1 MKQYRRDLTVSA
13 PAFVESGDDRI
24 VELAF
29 SSEAP
34 YSRIYTDQNGDPV
47 ELQEILVHDQEAVDL
62 SVLNDNAS
70 LLFNHIFENHIGV
83 VVAGSARIDEDRV
96 GRALVQFSK
105 VGQMANETFEKVK
118 EGTMS
123 KVSVGY
129 TVLEGEADLSKG
141 VYYAKKWQPY
151 EISIVSVPAD
161 SSVGV
166 GRSLNTSTDE
176 PANNEEQREV
186 NEPENKEQEVPVE
199 EQKPE
204 EETRSEE
211 KQEKEEPENEESNSD
226 SGNGSD
232 DPQNVETEE
241 VNPEEKR
248 SEEEPEV
255 VKHDNAEFTGTV
267 ESEEINTNTNENEEE
282 KAHEADPVEEENTEE
297 VEQPF
302 TRSQEDTDEIRA
314 IGKHLNISEDEIQ
327 RAIEDKEITVES
339 FKQRALN
346 ITTESKNFVKGKNTM
361 TDTIKNLEAKFDLN
375 TAMRS
380 LAEGKALT
388 GAEAEYSQEEAR
400 KAAQRGRAQ
409 RTNSVFVPT
418 SALAPVAGTE
428 IRNDSFVELLLQK
441 SVLGKLGVNVI
452 SGLTAPVAVPRMSEG
467 AVDSFGFVAENG
479 VSPNGEVKFDNV
491 PMSLHTFTGG
501 VPVTRQAMLTMPN
514 IGALISQHIL
524 KASRIKLEQAILSA
538 GAVANA
544 RDGIVKQIVDAGLV
558 SETELTYKAFMAELA
573 KLTDA
578 GVDEAA
584 ISFAMR
590 GALKAD
596 LASTLRDAG
605 VAGYIIGDNDK
616 LANRPV
622 HSSGVLAEGHIL
634 VGDFSAVT
642 IGEWAGLEIDLDDT
656 TYRSQGAVVPRVWCD
671 LDWALTDKQCLRVM
685 KASETR
691 AKK

>member
-47 ELQEILVHDQEAVDL
+47 ELKEILVHDKDAVDL
-62 SVLNDNAS
+62 DVLNDKAS
-70 LLFNHIFENHIGV
+70 LLFNHEFDNHIGV
-83 VVAGSARIDEDRV
+83 VVPGSARIDEDGV
-96 GRALVQFSK
+96 GRALVKFSQ
-105 VGQMANETFEKVK
+105 VGQLANETYDKVK

-129 TVLEGEADLSKG
+129 TVLEGHADFSKG
-141 VYYAKKWQPY
+141 VYFVTKWQPY

-166 GRSLNTSTDE
+166 GRSLNTITDE
-176 PANNEEQREV
+176 PANNEENREV
-186 NEPENKEQEVPVE
+186 EVETEIKPEEEIRSEENKEQEELNNEESNSGTGDRSDRSETVE
-199 EQKPE
+199 EEKVTP

-211 KQEKEEPENEESNSD
+211 ENKNENSEELNTDTQE
-226 SGNGSD
+226 SD
-232 DPQNVETEE
+232 DERQNNTET
-241 VNPEEKR
+241 
-248 SEEEPEV
+248 
-255 VKHDNAEFTGTV
+255 G
-267 ESEEINTNTNENEEE
+267 EEE
-282 KAHEADPVEEENTEE
+282 KPVE
-297 VEQPF
+297 VEKPF
-302 TRSQEDTDEIRA
+302 ERSQEDTDEIRA

-346 ITTESKNFVKGKNTM
+346 NITESKTFAKGKNNM
-361 TDTIKNLEAKFDLN
+361 TDTIKTLENRFDLSV
-375 TAMRS
+375 AMRS
-380 LAEGKALT
+380 LAEGKALN
-388 GAEAEYSQEEAR
+388 GAEAEYSQEMAR

-409 RTNSVFVPT
+409 RGNSVFVPT

-428 IRNDSFVELLLQK
+428 IRNDSFVELLMKK
-441 SVLGKLGVNVI
+441 SVLGSLGVNVL
-452 SGLTAPVAVPRMSEG
+452 SGLTAPIAVPRMSEG
-467 AVDSFGFVAENG
+467 ALDAFGFVAENG
-479 VSPNGEVKFDNV
+479 VSQNSDVKFDNV

-514 IGALISQHIL
+514 IGALIAEHIL

-538 GAVANA
+538 GANANA
-544 RDGIVKQIVDAGLV
+544 RDGIVKQLTDAGLV
-558 SETELTYKAFMAELA
+558 TETALTYKAFLAEIA

-584 ISFAMR
+584 IKFAMR

-596 LASTLRDAG
+596 LASTLRDEG
-605 VAGYIIGDNDK
+605 VSGYIIGENDK

-622 HSSGVLAEGHIL
+622 HSSGVLEAGQIL
-634 VGDFSAVT
+634 VGDFSAIT
-642 IGEWAGLEIDLDDT
+642 IGEWEGLEIDLDDT
-656 TYRSQGAVVPRVWCD
+656 TFRSQGAIVPRVWCD
-671 LDWALTDKQCLRVM
+671 LDWAVTDKQCLRVM
-685 KASETR
+685 KAPAARS
-691 AKK
+691 K

>member
-47 ELQEILVHDQEAVDL
+47 ELKEILVHDKDAVDL
-62 SVLNDNAS
+62 DVLNDKAS
-70 LLFNHIFENHIGV
+70 LLFNHEFDNHIGV
-83 VVAGSARIDEDRV
+83 VVPGSARIDEDGV
-96 GRALVQFSK
+96 GRALVKFSQ
-105 VGQMANETFEKVK
+105 VGQLANETYDKVK

-129 TVLEGEADLSKG
+129 TVLEGHADFSKG
-141 VYYAKKWQPY
+141 VYYVTKWQPY

-166 GRSLNTSTDE
+166 GRSLNTSVDE
-176 PANNEEQREV
+176 PANNEEKREV
-186 NEPENKEQEVPVE
+186 EVETEIKPEEEIRSEENKEQEELNNEESNSGTGDRSDRSETVE
-199 EQKPE
+199 EEKVTP

-211 KQEKEEPENEESNSD
+211 ENKNENSEELNTDTQE
-226 SGNGSD
+226 SD
-232 DPQNVETEE
+232 DERQNNTET
-241 VNPEEKR
+241 
-248 SEEEPEV
+248 
-255 VKHDNAEFTGTV
+255 G
-267 ESEEINTNTNENEEE
+267 EEE
-282 KAHEADPVEEENTEE
+282 KPVE
-297 VEQPF
+297 VEKPF
-302 TRSQEDTDEIRA
+302 ERSQEDTDEIRA

-346 ITTESKNFVKGKNTM
+346 NITESKTFAKGKNNM
-361 TDTIKNLEAKFDLN
+361 TDTIKTLENRFDLSV
-375 TAMRS
+375 AMRS
-380 LAEGKALT
+380 LAEGKALN
-388 GAEAEYSQEEAR
+388 GAEAEYSQEMAR

-409 RTNSVFVPT
+409 RGNSVFVPT

-428 IRNDSFVELLLQK
+428 IRNDSFVELLMKK
-441 SVLGKLGVNVI
+441 SVLGSLGVNVL
-452 SGLTAPVAVPRMSEG
+452 SGLTAPIAVPRMSEG
-467 AVDSFGFVAENG
+467 ALDAFGFVAENG
-479 VSPNGEVKFDNV
+479 VSQNSDVKFDNV

-514 IGALISQHIL
+514 IGALIAEHIL

-538 GAVANA
+538 GANANA
-544 RDGIVKQIVDAGLV
+544 RDGIVKQLTDAGLV
-558 SETELTYKAFMAELA
+558 TETALTYKAFLAEIA

-584 ISFAMR
+584 IKFAMR

-596 LASTLRDAG
+596 LASTLRDEG
-605 VAGYIIGDNDK
+605 VSGYIIGENDK

-622 HSSGVLAEGHIL
+622 HSSGVLEAGQIL
-634 VGDFSAVT
+634 VGDFSAIT
-642 IGEWAGLEIDLDDT
+642 IGEWEGLEIDLDDT
-656 TYRSQGAVVPRVWCD
+656 TFRSQGAIVPRVWCD
-671 LDWALTDKQCLRVM
+671 LDWAVTDKQCLRVM
-685 KASETR
+685 KAPAGRS
-691 AKK
+691 K

>member
-47 ELQEILVHDQEAVDL
+47 ELKEILVHDKDAVDL
-62 SVLNDNAS
+62 DVLNDKAS
-70 LLFNHIFENHIGV
+70 LLFNHEFDNHIGV
-83 VVAGSARIDEDRV
+83 VVPGSARIDEDGV
-96 GRALVQFSK
+96 GRALVKFSQ
-105 VGQMANETFEKVK
+105 VGQLANETYDKVK

-129 TVLEGEADLSKG
+129 TVLEGHADFSKG
-141 VYYAKKWQPY
+141 VYFVTKWQPY

-166 GRSLNTSTDE
+166 GRSLNTITDE
-176 PANNEEQREV
+176 PANNEENREV
-186 NEPENKEQEVPVE
+186 EVETEIKPEEEIRSEENKEQEELNNEESNSGTGDRSDRSEIVE
-199 EQKPE
+199 EEKVTP

-211 KQEKEEPENEESNSD
+211 ENENSEELNTD
-226 SGNGSD
+226 TRESD
-232 DPQNVETEE
+232 DERQNNTET
-241 VNPEEKR
+241 
-248 SEEEPEV
+248 
-255 VKHDNAEFTGTV
+255 G
-267 ESEEINTNTNENEEE
+267 EEE
-282 KAHEADPVEEENTEE
+282 KPVE
-297 VEQPF
+297 VEKPF
-302 TRSQEDTDEIRA
+302 ERSQEDTDEIRA

-346 ITTESKNFVKGKNTM
+346 NITESKTFAKGKNNM
-361 TDTIKNLEAKFDLN
+361 TDTIKTLENRFDLSV
-375 TAMRS
+375 AMRS
-380 LAEGKALT
+380 LAEGKALN
-388 GAEAEYSQEEAR
+388 GAEAEYSQEMAR

-409 RTNSVFVPT
+409 RGNSVFVPT

-428 IRNDSFVELLLQK
+428 IRNDSFVELLMKK
-441 SVLGKLGVNVI
+441 SVLGSLGVNVL
-452 SGLTAPVAVPRMSEG
+452 SGLTAPIAVPRMSEG
-467 AVDSFGFVAENG
+467 ALDAFGFVAENG
-479 VSPNGEVKFDNV
+479 VSQNSDVKFDNV

-514 IGALISQHIL
+514 IGALIAEHIL

-538 GAVANA
+538 GANANA
-544 RDGIVKQIVDAGLV
+544 RDGIVKQLTDAGLV
-558 SETELTYKAFMAELA
+558 TETALTYKAFLAEIA

-584 ISFAMR
+584 IKFAMR

-596 LASTLRDAG
+596 LASTLRDEG
-605 VAGYIIGDNDK
+605 VSGYIIGENDK

-622 HSSGVLAEGHIL
+622 HSSGVLEAGQIL
-634 VGDFSAVT
+634 VGDFSAIT
-642 IGEWAGLEIDLDDT
+642 IGEWEGLEIDLDDT
-656 TYRSQGAVVPRVWCD
+656 TFRSQGAIVPRVWCD
-671 LDWALTDKQCLRVM
+671 LDWAVTDKQCLRVM
-685 KASETR
+685 KAPAARS
-691 AKK
+691 K

>member
-1 MKQYRRDLTVSA
+1 MKQFRRDLTVSA
-13 PAFVESGDDRI
+13 PAFVESGDERI

-47 ELQEILVHDQEAVDL
+47 ELKEILVHDKDAVDL
-62 SVLNDNAS
+62 DVLNDKAS
-70 LLFNHIFENHIGV
+70 LLFNHNFDEHIGV
-83 VVAGSARIDEDRV
+83 VVPGSARLDDDGV
-96 GRALVQFSK
+96 CRALVQFSK
-105 VGQMANETFEKVK
+105 VGQMANETYEKVK

-129 TVLEGEADLSKG
+129 TVIEGYADFSKG
-141 VYYAKKWQPY
+141 VYYVTRWQPY

-176 PANNEEQREV
+176 PVNNEEQREV
-186 NEPENKEQEVPVE
+186 EEENKETVETPVE
-199 EQKPE
+199 ENKPE

-211 KQEKEEPENEESNSD
+211 EKHEEETENEESNSD
-226 SGNGSD
+226 SGNSSN
-232 DPQNVETEE
+232 DPEIVETEE
-241 VNPEEKR
+241 VKPEETR
-248 SEEEPEV
+248 SEEQPEEN
-255 VKHDNAEFTGTV
+255 KPEAT
-267 ESEEINTNTNENEEE
+267 EEENNGNEEE
-282 KAHEADPVEEENTEE
+282 RAQEAETVEAENTEE

-302 TRSQEDTDEIRA
+302 TRSQEDTEEIRA

-327 RAIEDKEITVES
+327 RAIEDKDLTVEA
-339 FKQRALN
+339 FKTRALN
-346 ITTESKNFVKGKNTM
+346 ITTESKNFFKGKITM
-361 TDTIKNLEAKFDLN
+361 TDTIKNLESRFDLN
-375 TAMRS
+375 VAMRS

-409 RTNSVFVPT
+409 RSNSVFVPT
-418 SALAPVAGTE
+418 SALAPVAGTD
-428 IRNDSFVELLLQK
+428 IRTDSFVELLLEK
-441 SVLGKLGVNVI
+441 SVLGKLGVNVL
-452 SGLTAPVAVPRMSEG
+452 SGLTAPIAIPRMSEG
-467 AVDSFGFVAENG
+467 AVDAFGFVAENG
-479 VSPNGEVKFDNV
+479 VSQNGEVKFDNV

-514 IGALISQHIL
+514 IGAVISQHIL
-524 KASRIKLEQAILSA
+524 KASRIKLEKAILSA
-538 GAVANA
+538 ATTPNA

-558 SETELTYKAFMAELA
+558 TETALTYKAFMAELA

-584 ISFAMR
+584 IAFAMR

-596 LASTLRDAG
+596 LASTLRDEG

-622 HSSGVLAEGHIL
+622 HSSGVLEAGHIL

-656 TYRSQGAVVPRVWCD
+656 TFRSQGAIVPRVWCD
-671 LDWALTDKQCLRVM
+671 LDWALTDKQALRVM
-685 KASETR
+685 KAPA
-691 AKK
+691 AKAAK

>member
-47 ELQEILVHDQEAVDL
+47 ELKEILVHDKDAVDL
-62 SVLNDNAS
+62 DVLNDKAS
-70 LLFNHIFENHIGV
+70 LLFNHEFDNHIGV
-83 VVAGSARIDEDRV
+83 VVPGSARIDEDGV
-96 GRALVQFSK
+96 GRALVKFSQ
-105 VGQMANETFEKVK
+105 VGQLANETYDKVK

-129 TVLEGEADLSKG
+129 TVLEGHADFSKG
-141 VYYAKKWQPY
+141 VYFVTKWQPY

-166 GRSLNTSTDE
+166 GRSLNTITDE
-176 PANNEEQREV
+176 PANNEENREV
-186 NEPENKEQEVPVE
+186 EVENKETEI
-199 EQKPE
+199 KPE
-204 EETRSEE
+204 EEIRSEE
-211 KQEKEEPENEESNSD
+211 NQENKEPENEENPSY
-226 SGNGSD
+226 SGNSSGDSESI
-232 DPQNVETEE
+232 PQE
-241 VNPEEKR
+241 VNPEENR
-248 SEEEPEV
+248 SEEEKSDEL
-255 VKHDNAEFTGTV
+255 
-267 ESEEINTNTNENEEE
+267 NTNTESERQEEPQPENKPEEE
-282 KAHEADPVEEENTEE
+282 VF
-297 VEQPF
+297 Q
-302 TRSQEDTDEIRA
+302 RSAEDTEEIRA

-346 ITTESKNFVKGKNTM
+346 INTESKTFAKGKIKM
-361 TDTIKNLEAKFDLN
+361 TDTIKTLENRFDLSV
-375 TAMRS
+375 AMRS
-380 LAEGKALT
+380 LAEGKALN
-388 GAEAEYSQEEAR
+388 GAEAEYSQEMAR

-409 RTNSVFVPT
+409 RGNSVFVPT

-428 IRNDSFVELLLQK
+428 IRNDSFVELLMKK
-441 SVLGKLGVNVI
+441 SVLGSLGVNVL
-452 SGLTAPVAVPRMSEG
+452 SGLTAPIAVPRMSEG
-467 AVDSFGFVAENG
+467 ALDAFGFVAENG
-479 VSPNGEVKFDNV
+479 VSQNSDVKFDNV

-514 IGALISQHIL
+514 IGALIAEHIL

-538 GAVANA
+538 GANANA
-544 RDGIVKQIVDAGLV
+544 RDGIVKQLTDAGLV
-558 SETELTYKAFMAELA
+558 TETALTYKAFLAEVA

-584 ISFAMR
+584 IKFAMR

-596 LASTLRDAG
+596 LASTLRDEG
-605 VAGYIIGDNDK
+605 VSGYIIGDNDK

-622 HSSGVLAEGHIL
+622 HSSGVLEAGSIL
-634 VGDFSAVT
+634 VGDFSAIT
-642 IGEWAGLEIDLDDT
+642 IGEWEGLEIDLDDT
-656 TYRSQGAVVPRVWCD
+656 TFRSQGAIVPRVWCD
-671 LDWALTDKQCLRVM
+671 LDWAVTDKQCLRVM
-685 KASETR
+685 KAPAARS
-691 AKK
+691 K

>member
-34 YSRIYTDQNGDPV
+34 YSRVYFDQNGDPV

-129 TVLEGEADLSKG
+129 TVLEGEADFTKG

-166 GRSLNTSTDE
+166 GRSLNTNVDE

-204 EETRSEE
+204 ETRSEE

-226 SGNGSD
+226 SGNSSD

-241 VNPEEKR
+241 VKPEEQR
-248 SEEEPEV
+248 SEEQPEEN
-255 VKHDNAEFTGTV
+255 KPA

-282 KAHEADPVEEENTEE
+282 RKQETETVEKENTEE

-346 ITTESKNFVKGKNTM
+346 INTESKTFTKGKNTM
-361 TDTIKNLEAKFDLN
+361 TDTIKNLEAQFDLS
-375 TAMRS
+375 AALRS
-380 LAEGKALT
+380 LSQEKALD
-388 GAEAEYSQEEAR
+388 GANAEYSQEMAR
-400 KAAQRGRAQ
+400 QAAQRGRAQ
-409 RTNSVFVPT
+409 RSNSVFVPT
-418 SALAPVAGTE
+418 SALTPVVGTD
-428 IRNDSFVELLLQK
+428 IRHDSFVDLLLEK
-441 SVLGKLGVNVI
+441 SVLGALGVNTLT
-452 SGLTAPVAVPRMSEG
+452 GLTAPISLPRMNKN
-467 AVDSFGFVAENG
+467 ATDAFGFVNENG
-479 VSPNGEVKFDNV
+479 EGALSEVAFDGV
-491 PMSLHTFTGG
+491 PMSMKTFTGA
-501 VPVTRQAMLTMPN
+501 VAISRQSMLSMPN
-514 IGALISQHIL
+514 IGALVAEHLI
-524 KASRIKLEQAILSA
+524 KASRIKLEKLILGNA
-538 GAVANA
+538 DVTNA
-544 RDGIVKQIVDAGLV
+544 RAGLV
-558 SETELTYKAFMAELA
+558 KQLIDAGKVVKCGLTHKDFLVEIA

-584 ISFAMR
+584 ISLAMR
-590 GALKAD
+590 GALAAD
-596 LASTLRDAG
+596 LASTLRDQA
-605 VAGYIIGDNDK
+605 VAGYIMENGKI
-616 LANRPV
+616 ANRPV
-622 HSSGVLAEGHIL
+622 HTSGVLAEDAIL
-634 VGDFSAVT
+634 AGDFSALT
-642 IGEWAGLEIDLDDT
+642 IGEWAGLEIDVDT
-656 TYRSQGAVVPRVWCD
+656 TTLRAKGGTAVRVWAD
-671 LDWALTDKQCLRVM
+671 LDWAVSNPDAIRVIQ
-685 KASETR
+685 KDEAR

>member
-47 ELQEILVHDQEAVDL
+47 ELKEILVHDKDAVDL
-62 SVLNDNAS
+62 DVLNDKAS
-70 LLFNHIFENHIGV
+70 LLFNHEFDNHIGV
-83 VVAGSARIDEDRV
+83 VVPGSARIDEDGV
-96 GRALVQFSK
+96 GRALVKFSQ
-105 VGQMANETFEKVK
+105 VGQLANETYDKVK

-129 TVLEGEADLSKG
+129 TVLEGHADFSKG
-141 VYYAKKWQPY
+141 VYFVTKWQPY

-166 GRSLNTSTDE
+166 GRSLNTITDE
-176 PANNEEQREV
+176 PANNEENREV
-186 NEPENKEQEVPVE
+186 EVETEIKPEEEIRSEENKEQEELNNEESNSGTGDRSDRSETVE
-199 EQKPE
+199 EEKVTP

-211 KQEKEEPENEESNSD
+211 ENKNENSEELNTDTQE
-226 SGNGSD
+226 SD
-232 DPQNVETEE
+232 DERQNNTET
-241 VNPEEKR
+241 
-248 SEEEPEV
+248 
-255 VKHDNAEFTGTV
+255 G
-267 ESEEINTNTNENEEE
+267 EEE
-282 KAHEADPVEEENTEE
+282 KPVE
-297 VEQPF
+297 VEKPF
-302 TRSQEDTDEIRA
+302 ERSQEDTDEIRA

-346 ITTESKNFVKGKNTM
+346 NITESKTFAKGKNNM
-361 TDTIKNLEAKFDLN
+361 TDTIKTLENRFDLSV
-375 TAMRS
+375 AMRS
-380 LAEGKALT
+380 LAEGKALN
-388 GAEAEYSQEEAR
+388 GAEAEYSQEMAR

-409 RTNSVFVPT
+409 RGNSVFVPT

-428 IRNDSFVELLLQK
+428 IRNDSFVELLMKK
-441 SVLGKLGVNVI
+441 SVLGSLGVNVL
-452 SGLTAPVAVPRMSEG
+452 SGLTAPIAVPRMSEG
-467 AVDSFGFVAENG
+467 ALDAFGFVAENG
-479 VSPNGEVKFDNV
+479 VSQNSDVKFDNV

-514 IGALISQHIL
+514 IGALIAEHIL

-538 GAVANA
+538 GANANA
-544 RDGIVKQIVDAGLV
+544 RDGIVKQLTDAGLV
-558 SETELTYKAFMAELA
+558 TETALTYKAFLAEIA

-584 ISFAMR
+584 IKFAMR

-596 LASTLRDAG
+596 LASTLRDEG
-605 VAGYIIGDNDK
+605 VSGYIIGENDK

-622 HSSGVLAEGHIL
+622 HSSGVLEAGQIL
-634 VGDFSAVT
+634 VGDFSAIT
-642 IGEWAGLEIDLDDT
+642 IGEWEGLEIDLDDT
-656 TYRSQGAVVPRVWCD
+656 TFRSQGAIVPRVWCD
-671 LDWALTDKQCLRVM
+671 LDWAVTDKQCLRVM
-685 KASETR
+685 KAPAGRS
-691 AKK
+691 K

>member
-47 ELQEILVHDQEAVDL
+47 ELKEILVHDKDAVDL
-62 SVLNDNAS
+62 DVLNDKAS
-70 LLFNHIFENHIGV
+70 LLFNHEFDNHIGV
-83 VVAGSARIDEDRV
+83 VVPGSARIDEDGV
-96 GRALVQFSK
+96 GRALVKFSQ
-105 VGQMANETFEKVK
+105 VGQLANETYDKVK

-129 TVLEGEADLSKG
+129 TVLEGHADFSKG
-141 VYYAKKWQPY
+141 VYYVTKWQPY

-166 GRSLNTSTDE
+166 GRSLNTITDE
-176 PANNEEQREV
+176 PANNEENREV
-186 NEPENKEQEVPVE
+186 EVETEIKPEEEIRSEENKEQEELNNEESNSGTGDRSDRSETVE
-199 EQKPE
+199 EEKVTP

-211 KQEKEEPENEESNSD
+211 ENENSEELNTD
-226 SGNGSD
+226 TQESD
-232 DPQNVETEE
+232 DERQNNTET
-241 VNPEEKR
+241 
-248 SEEEPEV
+248 
-255 VKHDNAEFTGTV
+255 G
-267 ESEEINTNTNENEEE
+267 EEE
-282 KAHEADPVEEENTEE
+282 KPIE
-297 VEQPF
+297 VEKPF
-302 TRSQEDTDEIRA
+302 ERSQEDTDEIRA

-346 ITTESKNFVKGKNTM
+346 NITESKTFAKGKNNM
-361 TDTIKNLEAKFDLN
+361 TDTIKTLENRFDLSV
-375 TAMRS
+375 AMRS
-380 LAEGKALT
+380 LAEGKALN
-388 GAEAEYSQEEAR
+388 GAEAEYSQEMAR

-409 RTNSVFVPT
+409 RGNSVFVPT

-428 IRNDSFVELLLQK
+428 IRNDSFVELLMKK
-441 SVLGKLGVNVI
+441 SVLGSLGVNVL
-452 SGLTAPVAVPRMSEG
+452 SGLTAPIAVPRMSEG
-467 AVDSFGFVAENG
+467 ALDAFGFVAENG
-479 VSPNGEVKFDNV
+479 VSQNSDVKFDNV

-514 IGALISQHIL
+514 IGALIAEHIL

-538 GAVANA
+538 GANANA
-544 RDGIVKQIVDAGLV
+544 RDGIVKQLTDAGLV
-558 SETELTYKAFMAELA
+558 TETALTYKAFLAEIA

-584 ISFAMR
+584 IKFAMR

-596 LASTLRDAG
+596 LASTLRDEG
-605 VAGYIIGDNDK
+605 VSGYIIGENDK

-622 HSSGVLAEGHIL
+622 HSSGVLEAGQIL
-634 VGDFSAVT
+634 VGDFSAIT
-642 IGEWAGLEIDLDDT
+642 IGEWEGLEIDLDDT
-656 TYRSQGAVVPRVWCD
+656 TFRSQGAIVPRVWCD
-671 LDWALTDKQCLRVM
+671 LDWAVTDKQCLRVM
-685 KASETR
+685 KAPAGRS
-691 AKK
+691 K

>member
-47 ELQEILVHDQEAVDL
+47 ELKEILVHDKDAVDL
-62 SVLNDNAS
+62 DVLNDKAS
-70 LLFNHIFENHIGV
+70 LLFNHEFDNHIGV
-83 VVAGSARIDEDRV
+83 VVPGSARIDEDGV

-105 VGQMANETFEKVK
+105 VGQLANETYDKVK

-129 TVLEGEADLSKG
+129 TVLEGYADFSKG
-141 VYYAKKWQPY
+141 VYFVTRWQPY

-166 GRSLNTSTDE
+166 GRSLNTSVDE
-176 PANNEEQREV
+176 PANNEEKREV
-186 NEPENKEQEVPVE
+186 EVETEIKPEEEIRSEENKEQEELNNEESNSGTGDRSDRSETVE
-199 EQKPE
+199 EEKVTP

-211 KQEKEEPENEESNSD
+211 ENKNENSEELNTDTQE
-226 SGNGSD
+226 SD
-232 DPQNVETEE
+232 DERQNNTET
-241 VNPEEKR
+241 
-248 SEEEPEV
+248 
-255 VKHDNAEFTGTV
+255 G
-267 ESEEINTNTNENEEE
+267 EEE
-282 KAHEADPVEEENTEE
+282 KPVE
-297 VEQPF
+297 VEKPF
-302 TRSQEDTDEIRA
+302 ERSQEDTDEIRA

-346 ITTESKNFVKGKNTM
+346 NITESKTFAKGKNNM
-361 TDTIKNLEAKFDLN
+361 TDTIKTLENRFDLSV
-375 TAMRS
+375 AMRS
-380 LAEGKALT
+380 LAEGKALN
-388 GAEAEYSQEEAR
+388 GAEAEYSQEMAR

-409 RTNSVFVPT
+409 RGNSVFVPT

-428 IRNDSFVELLLQK
+428 IRNDSFVELLMKK
-441 SVLGKLGVNVI
+441 SVLGSLGVNVL
-452 SGLTAPVAVPRMSEG
+452 SGLTAPIAVPRMSEG
-467 AVDSFGFVAENG
+467 ALDAFGFVAENG
-479 VSPNGEVKFDNV
+479 VSQNSDVKFDNV

-514 IGALISQHIL
+514 IGALIAEHIL

-538 GAVANA
+538 GANANA
-544 RDGIVKQIVDAGLV
+544 RDGIVKQLTDAGLV
-558 SETELTYKAFMAELA
+558 TETALTYKAFLAEIA

-584 ISFAMR
+584 IKFAMR

-596 LASTLRDAG
+596 LASTLRDEG
-605 VAGYIIGDNDK
+605 VSGYIIGENDK

-622 HSSGVLAEGHIL
+622 HSSGVLEAGQIL
-634 VGDFSAVT
+634 VGDFSAIT
-642 IGEWAGLEIDLDDT
+642 IGEWEGLEIDLDDT
-656 TYRSQGAVVPRVWCD
+656 TFRSQGAIVPRVWCD
-671 LDWALTDKQCLRVM
+671 LDWAVTDKQCLRVM
-685 KASETR
+685 KAPAGRS
-691 AKK
+691 K

>member
-47 ELQEILVHDQEAVDL
+47 ELKEILVHDKDAVDL
-62 SVLNDNAS
+62 DVLNDKAS
-70 LLFNHIFENHIGV
+70 LLFNHEFDNHIGV
-83 VVAGSARIDEDRV
+83 VVPGSARIDEDGV
-96 GRALVQFSK
+96 GRALVKFSQ
-105 VGQMANETFEKVK
+105 VGQLANETYDKVK

-129 TVLEGEADLSKG
+129 TVLEGHADFSKG
-141 VYYAKKWQPY
+141 VYFVTKWQPY

-166 GRSLNTSTDE
+166 GRSLNTITDE
-176 PANNEEQREV
+176 PANNEENREV
-186 NEPENKEQEVPVE
+186 EVETEIKPEEEIRSEENKEQEELNNEESNSGTGDRSDRSETVE
-199 EQKPE
+199 EEKVTP

-211 KQEKEEPENEESNSD
+211 ENENSEELNTD
-226 SGNGSD
+226 TQESD
-232 DPQNVETEE
+232 DERQN
-241 VNPEEKR
+241 
-248 SEEEPEV
+248 
-255 VKHDNAEFTGTV
+255 NAEAG
-267 ESEEINTNTNENEEE
+267 EEE
-282 KAHEADPVEEENTEE
+282 KPVE
-297 VEQPF
+297 VEKPF
-302 TRSQEDTDEIRA
+302 ERSQEDTDEIRA

-346 ITTESKNFVKGKNTM
+346 NITESKTFAKGKNNM
-361 TDTIKNLEAKFDLN
+361 TDTIKTLENRFDLSV
-375 TAMRS
+375 AMRS
-380 LAEGKALT
+380 LAEGKALN
-388 GAEAEYSQEEAR
+388 GAEAEYSQEMAR

-409 RTNSVFVPT
+409 RGNSVFVPT

-428 IRNDSFVELLLQK
+428 IRNDSFVELLMKK
-441 SVLGKLGVNVI
+441 SVLGSLGVNVL
-452 SGLTAPVAVPRMSEG
+452 SGLTAPIAVPRMSEG
-467 AVDSFGFVAENG
+467 ALDAFGFVAENG
-479 VSPNGEVKFDNV
+479 VSQNSDVKFDNV

-514 IGALISQHIL
+514 IGALIAEHIL

-538 GAVANA
+538 GANANA
-544 RDGIVKQIVDAGLV
+544 RDGIVKQLTDAGLV
-558 SETELTYKAFMAELA
+558 TETALTYKAFLAEIA

-584 ISFAMR
+584 IKFAMR

-596 LASTLRDAG
+596 LASTLRDEG
-605 VAGYIIGDNDK
+605 VSGYIIGENDK

-622 HSSGVLAEGHIL
+622 HSSGVLEAGQIL
-634 VGDFSAVT
+634 VGDFSAIT
-642 IGEWAGLEIDLDDT
+642 IGEWEGLEIDLDDT
-656 TYRSQGAVVPRVWCD
+656 TFRSQGAIVPRVWCD
-671 LDWALTDKQCLRVM
+671 LDWAVTDKQCLRVM
-685 KASETR
+685 KAPAGRS
-691 AKK
+691 K

>member
-47 ELQEILVHDQEAVDL
+47 ELKEILVHDKDAVDL
-62 SVLNDNAS
+62 DVLNDKAS
-70 LLFNHIFENHIGV
+70 LLFNHEFDNHIGV
-83 VVAGSARIDEDRV
+83 VVPGSARIDEDGV
-96 GRALVQFSK
+96 GRALVKFSQ
-105 VGQMANETFEKVK
+105 VGQLANETYDKVK

-129 TVLEGEADLSKG
+129 TVLEGHADFSKG
-141 VYYAKKWQPY
+141 VYFVTKWQPY

-166 GRSLNTSTDE
+166 GRSLNTITDE
-176 PANNEEQREV
+176 PANNEENREV
-186 NEPENKEQEVPVE
+186 EVENKEQETE
-199 EQKPE
+199 IKPE
-204 EETRSEE
+204 EEIRSEEEPQENKEPENEESTSDSGNSSSDSESIPQEVNPEETRSEE
-211 KQEKEEPENEESNSD
+211 QPEENKP
-226 SGNGSD
+226 
-232 DPQNVETEE
+232 VETDEL
-241 VNPEEKR
+241 
-248 SEEEPEV
+248 
-255 VKHDNAEFTGTV
+255 
-267 ESEEINTNTNENEEE
+267 NTNTESERKEETQPENKPEEE
-282 KAHEADPVEEENTEE
+282 VF
-297 VEQPF
+297 Q
-302 TRSQEDTDEIRA
+302 RSAEDTDEIRA

-346 ITTESKNFVKGKNTM
+346 INTESKTFAKGKIKM
-361 TDTIKNLEAKFDLN
+361 TDTIKTLENRFDLSV
-375 TAMRS
+375 AMRS
-380 LAEGKALT
+380 LAEGKALN
-388 GAEAEYSQEEAR
+388 GAEAEYSQEMAR

-409 RTNSVFVPT
+409 RGNSVFVPT

-428 IRNDSFVELLLQK
+428 IRNDSFVELLMKK
-441 SVLGKLGVNVI
+441 SVLGSLGVNVL
-452 SGLTAPVAVPRMSEG
+452 SGLTAPIAVPRMSEG
-467 AVDSFGFVAENG
+467 ALDAFGFVAENG
-479 VSPNGEVKFDNV
+479 VSQNSDVKFDNV

-514 IGALISQHIL
+514 IGALIAEHIL

-538 GAVANA
+538 GANANA
-544 RDGIVKQIVDAGLV
+544 RDGIVKQLTDAGLV
-558 SETELTYKAFMAELA
+558 TETALTYKAFLAEVA

-584 ISFAMR
+584 IKFAMR

-596 LASTLRDAG
+596 LASTLRDEG
-605 VAGYIIGDNDK
+605 VSGYIIGDNDK

-622 HSSGVLAEGHIL
+622 HSSGVLEAGSIL
-634 VGDFSAVT
+634 VGDFSAIT
-642 IGEWAGLEIDLDDT
+642 IGEWEGLEIDLDDT
-656 TYRSQGAVVPRVWCD
+656 TFRSQGAIVPRVWCD
-671 LDWALTDKQCLRVM
+671 LDWAVTDKQCLRVM
-685 KASETR
+685 KAPAGRS
-691 AKK
+691 K

>member
-47 ELQEILVHDQEAVDL
+47 ELKEILVHDKDAVDL
-62 SVLNDNAS
+62 DVLNDKAS
-70 LLFNHIFENHIGV
+70 LLFNHEFDNHIGV
-83 VVAGSARIDEDRV
+83 VVPGSARIDEDGV
-96 GRALVQFSK
+96 GRALVKFSQ
-105 VGQMANETFEKVK
+105 VGQLANETYDKVK

-129 TVLEGEADLSKG
+129 TVLEGHADFSKG
-141 VYYAKKWQPY
+141 VYYVTKWQPY

-166 GRSLNTSTDE
+166 GRSLNTITDE
-176 PANNEEQREV
+176 PANNEENREV
-186 NEPENKEQEVPVE
+186 EVETEIKPEEEIRSEENKEQEELNNEESNSGTGDRSDRSETVE
-199 EQKPE
+199 EEKVTP

-211 KQEKEEPENEESNSD
+211 ENENSEELNTD
-226 SGNGSD
+226 TQESD
-232 DPQNVETEE
+232 DERQNNTET
-241 VNPEEKR
+241 
-248 SEEEPEV
+248 
-255 VKHDNAEFTGTV
+255 G
-267 ESEEINTNTNENEEE
+267 EEE
-282 KAHEADPVEEENTEE
+282 KPVE
-297 VEQPF
+297 VEKPF
-302 TRSQEDTDEIRA
+302 ERSQEDTDEIRA

-346 ITTESKNFVKGKNTM
+346 NITESKTFAKGKNNM
-361 TDTIKNLEAKFDLN
+361 TDTIKTLENRFDLSV
-375 TAMRS
+375 AMRS
-380 LAEGKALT
+380 LAEGKALN
-388 GAEAEYSQEEAR
+388 GAEAEYSQEMAR

-409 RTNSVFVPT
+409 RGNSVFVPT

-428 IRNDSFVELLLQK
+428 IRNDSFVELLMKK
-441 SVLGKLGVNVI
+441 SVLGSLGVNVL
-452 SGLTAPVAVPRMSEG
+452 SGLTAPIAVPRMSEG
-467 AVDSFGFVAENG
+467 ALDAFGFVAENG
-479 VSPNGEVKFDNV
+479 VSQNSDVKFDNV

-514 IGALISQHIL
+514 IGALIAEHIL

-538 GAVANA
+538 GANANA
-544 RDGIVKQIVDAGLV
+544 RDGIVKQLTDAGLV
-558 SETELTYKAFMAELA
+558 TETALTYKAFLAEIA

-584 ISFAMR
+584 IKFAMR

-596 LASTLRDAG
+596 LASTLRDEG
-605 VAGYIIGDNDK
+605 VSGYIIGENDK

-622 HSSGVLAEGHIL
+622 HSSGVLEAGQIL
-634 VGDFSAVT
+634 VGDFSAIT
-642 IGEWAGLEIDLDDT
+642 IGEWEGLEIDLDDT
-656 TYRSQGAVVPRVWCD
+656 TFRSQGAIVPRVWCD
-671 LDWALTDKQCLRVM
+671 LDWAVTDKQCLRVM
-685 KASETR
+685 KAPAGRS
-691 AKK
+691 K